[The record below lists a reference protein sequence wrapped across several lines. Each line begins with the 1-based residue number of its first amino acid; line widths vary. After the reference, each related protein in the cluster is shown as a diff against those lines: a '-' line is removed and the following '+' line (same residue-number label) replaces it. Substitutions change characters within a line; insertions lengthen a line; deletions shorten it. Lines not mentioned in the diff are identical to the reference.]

1 MSHLVSYSYKS
12 NIITTHTLTKSTNLA
27 DILNRRIIADL
38 VNKLLQ
44 ILTIGIW
51 LIISKECGLIHLLD
65 FINERESKELLI
77 FLEILMIE
85 AILLVWLVKINGIG
99 DFFINVPAHTSG
111 TICSE
116 VFLCIVRHD
125 RNGLSAI
132 VRNTVT

>member
-85 AILLVWLVKINGIG
+85 AILLV
-99 DFFINVPAHTSG
+99 
-111 TICSE
+111 
-116 VFLCIVRHD
+116 
-125 RNGLSAI
+125 
-132 VRNTVT
+132 